1 MKGDPLCLYLYFCL
15 QVIIVACFLYLI
27 SPIATSEAFKY
38 GLKNS
43 LTLFR
48 PQLNQRYLR
57 NIEDDDQNEASFKD
71 KYGMEERY

>member
-1 MKGDPLCLYLYFCL
+1 MLFG
-15 QVIIVACFLYLI
+15 ACFLCLI
-27 SPIATSEAFKY
+27 SPTPTSEAFKY

-57 NIEDDDQNEASFKD
+57 NIEDDDQNEDSFKD

>member
-1 MKGDPLCLYLYFCL
+1 MVTYFLCF
-15 QVIIVACFLYLI
+15 I
-27 SPIATSEAFKY
+27 SPTPTSGRFRY

-48 PQLNQRYLR
+48 PQLNQRYLQ
-57 NIEDDDQNEASFKD
+57 NVEDDDQNEDSFKD

>member
-1 MKGDPLCLYLYFCL
+1 M
-15 QVIIVACFLYLI
+15 
-27 SPIATSEAFKY
+27 SPTPTSEAFKY

-57 NIEDDDQNEASFKD
+57 NIEDDDQNEDSFKD